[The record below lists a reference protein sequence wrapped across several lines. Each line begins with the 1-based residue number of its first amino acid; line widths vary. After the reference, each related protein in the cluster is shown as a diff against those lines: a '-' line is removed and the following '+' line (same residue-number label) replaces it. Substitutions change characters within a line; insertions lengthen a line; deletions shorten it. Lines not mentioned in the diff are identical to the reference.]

1 MISIVTTG
9 DMNVS
14 RSGSCVIGFSSVR
27 TSRPTAVLIAVLQPV
42 VYRNRRAHGRFA
54 LE

>member
-1 MISIVTTG
+1 MISTVTTG
-9 DMNVS
+9 NTNVAT
-14 RSGSCVIGFSSVR
+14 SGPCVISFSSVR

-42 VYRNRRAHGRFA
+42 VYRNRRARDRLA